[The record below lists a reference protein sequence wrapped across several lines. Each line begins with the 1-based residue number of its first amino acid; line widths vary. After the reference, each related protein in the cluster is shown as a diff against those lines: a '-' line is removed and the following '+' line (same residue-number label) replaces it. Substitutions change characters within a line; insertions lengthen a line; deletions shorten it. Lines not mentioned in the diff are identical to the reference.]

1 MKKICILSI
10 SDNTVYATSDQET
23 AFDLENLHKKIRGS
37 VSQALGDTALEP
49 VELLA
54 IPLYTLNQ
62 EG

>member
-23 AFDLENLHKKIRGS
+23 AFDLENLRKKIRGS

-49 VELLA
+49 V
-54 IPLYTLNQ
+54 
-62 EG
+62 